1 MTKRQRRG
9 FTLIELLVVIAI
21 IAILIGLLLPAVQK
35 VREAAARTQSMN
47 HLRQIGL
54 AIHNYADANSNFPWA
69 MIDWD
74 GNDTPAWWNR
84 AGSTHFFILPQ
95 IEQNALAAVAAK
107 STTNYFWSVYQN
119 NGVKAYTNP
128 SDASGPAN
136 GLFTDGSWGTYGVT
150 GFVANY
156 QALGYYMRST
166 NQRTMN
172 FAAISDGLSNT
183 IFMAERITVCNRS
196 SLPAAPG
203 GPYYN
208 IWAYGRTAWREW
220 NPIFAYQITGP
231 ASKFQVQP
239 TFQGP
244 SPTCDPRLPSAPRS
258 AGILVTL
265 GDGSVRLV
273 AASVSADVWWAA
285 CTPDGG
291 EPLGNDW

>member
-47 HLRQIGL
+47 NMRQIGL

-95 IEQNALAAVAAK
+95 IEQTALAAVAAK

-183 IFMAERITVCNRS
+183 IFMAERDHRVQSVVAARRTGWAVLQHLGLRADGLARVEPDLRLPDHRPSLEVPGPTNLPRPQPHLRS
-196 SLPAAPG
+196 ALAQRAALGGYSGHAGRWQRAPG
-203 GPYYN
+203 GRECVGGCMVGGLH
-208 IWAYGRTAWREW
+208 ARWR
-220 NPIFAYQITGP
+220 G
-231 ASKFQVQP
+231 
-239 TFQGP
+239 
-244 SPTCDPRLPSAPRS
+244 
-258 AGILVTL
+258 
-265 GDGSVRLV
+265 
-273 AASVSADVWWAA
+273 AAR
-285 CTPDGG
+285 
-291 EPLGNDW
+291 